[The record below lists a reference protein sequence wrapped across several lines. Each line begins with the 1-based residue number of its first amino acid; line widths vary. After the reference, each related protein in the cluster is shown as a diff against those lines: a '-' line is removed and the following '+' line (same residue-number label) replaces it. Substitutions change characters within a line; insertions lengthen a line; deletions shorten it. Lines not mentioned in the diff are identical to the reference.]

1 VTVTGAQTK
10 DYSREGV
17 GRKRGLQ
24 QGRKD
29 NFACISSC
37 VGLVLNFPRME
48 RVLVQIWQHISKIQ
62 SDIYPFVVNT
72 IWVDWMMVCQ
82 WRVLPI
88 DQQFHF
94 LRCFGGPET

>member
-1 VTVTGAQTK
+1 MTGAQTK